1 MTGHARVR
9 VAHVC
14 TIDMSLRYLLANQLR
29 YLQERGYDVVGVSN
43 PGPDVAWL
51 NAQGLRHVP
60 VRMTRTFSP
69 MADAAALLDLVRVF
83 QRERIALVHT
93 HNPKPGLLG
102 QLAARIAGIP
112 VVVNTLHGF
121 YFHDHMRP
129 LPRRFYVLMEQLAAA
144 QSDHILSQ
152 NPEDIRTAIDEHI
165 APADRLEL
173 LGNGIDLQRFHPDA
187 AGADVVSATR
197 TACGFAPDDVVV
209 GFVGRL
215 VEEKGVLELFDA
227 IARVRRQHPRVRLL
241 VVGPVDAEKAD
252 ALQPSRA
259 VDFGIDDITFFAGLR
274 QDMPALYA
282 SMDVFVLPSWREGF
296 PRSPME
302 AAAMARPV
310 VATDIRGCREVVI
323 DGETGLLVGV
333 RDAAALAAAFGR
345 LVDDRALAGQMGQ
358 AGRRLAERKFDERH
372 VFEKVAA
379 TYERLLRERG
389 LS

>member
-1 MTGHARVR
+1 VR

-14 TIDMSLRYLLANQLR
+14 TIDLSLRYLLANQLR
-29 YLQERGYDVVGVSN
+29 FLQQRGYDVVGVSN
-43 PGPDVAWL
+43 PGPDVPWL
-51 NAQGLRHVP
+51 QSHGLRHVA
-60 VRMTRTFSP
+60 VQMTRTFSP
-69 MADAAALLDLVRVF
+69 RADVAALQDLVRVF
-83 QRERIALVHT
+83 RRERPTIVHT

-102 QLAARIAGIP
+102 QIAARIAGVP

-165 APADRLEL
+165 APAARLEL

-187 AGADVVSATR
+187 IDADVVRATR
-197 TACGFAPDDVVV
+197 AACGFGDDDVVV

-215 VEEKGVLELFDA
+215 VAEKGVLELFEA
-227 IARVRRQHPRVRLL
+227 VAAVRRRHPRVRLL
-241 VVGPVDAEKAD
+241 VVGPVDHEKPD

-259 VDFGIDDITFFAGLR
+259 KDFGIDDVTHFAGMR

-282 SMDVFVLPSWREGF
+282 SMDLFVLPSWREGF

-310 VATDIRGCREVVI
+310 VATDIRGCREVVV
-323 DGETGLLVGV
+323 DGETGLLVPV
-333 RDAAALAAAFGR
+333 REPAALEQAIDR
-345 LVDDRALAGQMGQ
+345 LVDDPALRASMGR
-358 AGRRLAERKFDERH
+358 AGRALAERKFDEQL
-372 VFEKVAA
+372 VFARVAA
-379 TYERLLRERG
+379 TYERLLQQRG
-389 LS
+389 LG